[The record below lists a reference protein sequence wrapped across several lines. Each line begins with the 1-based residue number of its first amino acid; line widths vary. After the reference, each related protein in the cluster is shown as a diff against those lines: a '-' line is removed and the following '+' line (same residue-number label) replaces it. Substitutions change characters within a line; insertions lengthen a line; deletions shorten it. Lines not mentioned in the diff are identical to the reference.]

1 MNKLFFDLLP
11 LIAFFAAYQGA
22 QSSSLTETLAP
33 WFGTEA
39 QRVPI
44 LLATAVTIAATGFQI
59 LWLKITHRPVDRMV
73 WITFGLVVLLGGATL
88 LFHDPRF
95 IQWKPTAVY
104 WTLGLGLWLAR
115 LTGRNLVELALR
127 QQVILPSAYWQRL
140 SDLWTLFFVAMGAL
154 NLWVAYSFSEAVWVQ
169 FKMFGTL
176 ALTLLFVIGQ
186 AVWLSRHEKHPET
199 FDQHD
204 QPPTQGAGR

>member
-22 QSSSLTETLAP
+22 QGSSLTETLAP

-44 LLATAVTIAATGFQI
+44 LLATAVTIVATGFQI

-127 QQVILPSAYWQRL
+127 QQVVLSTAYWQRL

-199 FDQHD
+199 FDQNG
-204 QPPTQGAGR
+204 QPPTQGA